1 MKKLLCLMG
10 SGEIAPNMVKV
21 HRKIINDLTKSFGQN
36 DKLRAVS
43 LATPYIFQE
52 NLQELSEKIVSYFQ
66 ISLNLEITPIDI
78 IDNFLSTDHL
88 NYNQDELARQTYN
101 ANFIFAGPGSPSFAL
116 SRWEAG
122 QLPNI
127 LNDKLKQGGAVV
139 FSSAAALTLGNY
151 TVPVYEIYKSGAKPF
166 WLKGLNLLKLIG
178 LNAAVIPH
186 FNNAE
191 GGTHDTRF
199 CYLGQTRL
207 NYLKDQ
213 MDEGSVILGIDE
225 HTAVIFDLDNQTFE
239 VCGLGTFTVEAPR
252 NTIIFNSGD
261 KASIDDLIAI
271 ATKQVRP
278 AAKTEISWNKDSSA
292 NNENSTDN
300 LESHK
305 SKFKELLANK
315 QYSNA
320 GRQAALMLD
329 QLTASNFAGDYKT
342 LKRVVSTLK
351 SMILNIFDDYNSLEH
366 NSEALISNLT
376 ELLAKTRDIAR
387 KSGNYEVADLIREE
401 LLNINIQLNDSPS
414 GTTWTILK

>member
-1 MKKLLCLMG
+1 MG

-66 ISLNLEITPIDI
+66 TSLNLEITPIDI

-101 ANFIFAGPGSPSFAL
+101 ANYIFAGPGSPSFAL

-166 WLKGLNLLKLIG
+166 WLKGLNLLKLMG

-213 MDEGSVILGIDE
+213 MDAGSVILGIDE
-225 HTAVIFDLDNQTFE
+225 HTAVIFDLDYQTFE
-239 VCGLGTFTVEAPR
+239 VFGLGTFTVETAID
-252 NTIIFNSGD
+252 TIIFNSGD
-261 KASIDDLIAI
+261 KASIDDIIAI
-271 ATKQVRP
+271 ASKQIVP
-278 AAKTEISWNKDSSA
+278 AAAIGISQNNGSVANDKDST
-292 NNENSTDN
+292 NN
-300 LESHK
+300 LESLK
-305 SKFKELLANK
+305 FKFKELLANK

-320 GRQAALMLD
+320 GTQAALMLD
-329 QLTASNFAGDYKT
+329 ELTNSDLLKDYTT
-342 LKRVVSTLK
+342 LERLVSTLK
-351 SMILNIFDDYNSLEH
+351 SMILNIFDDYGRLNQ
-366 NSEALISNLT
+366 NSEVLISNLT
-376 ELLAKTRDIAR
+376 EILAKTRDIAR
-387 KSGNYEVADLIREE
+387 KSDNFELADLIRKE
-401 LLNINIQLNDSPS
+401 LLNIDIQLNDSPS